1 MDPQDKSGSSVFNSS
16 QNCLSSQNYNFW
28 TIIFTKSWTETQMWI
43 KEKSDDQP
51 YRNISSGSE
60 YYYKLLV
67 SQVHVIVILEWI
79 LKNIITSK
87 LTSHWLSLL
96 LQLGHAPLTL
106 TMKDTGGSGG
116 VGTNLST
123 VFKGHVPLEPSQKI
137 ILGNS
142 ETHATKNV
150 NIMIIVTCSS

>member
-67 SQVHVIVILEWI
+67 S
-79 LKNIITSK
+79 
-87 LTSHWLSLL
+87 
-96 LQLGHAPLTL
+96 
-106 TMKDTGGSGG
+106 
-116 VGTNLST
+116 
-123 VFKGHVPLEPSQKI
+123 
-137 ILGNS
+137 
-142 ETHATKNV
+142 
-150 NIMIIVTCSS
+150 